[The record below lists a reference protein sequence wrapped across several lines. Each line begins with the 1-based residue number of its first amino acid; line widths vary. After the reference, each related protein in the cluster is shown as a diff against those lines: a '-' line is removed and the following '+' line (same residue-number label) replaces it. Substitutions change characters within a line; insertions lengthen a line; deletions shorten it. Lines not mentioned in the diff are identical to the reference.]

1 MATIDSGLRDIAEIR
16 SIMERSTK
24 FISLSGFSGIGA
36 GTVALVGAWMAG
48 SLLRTDGIAITSSVT
63 SADLQ
68 PATRLGLL
76 LLGLAILVCAL
87 GVAWFFSRRVMQRH
101 AEPVH
106 GPVMRHL
113 VLSLAVPVLVG
124 AIMTLLLF
132 FHAPLWTIVPSML
145 LFYGLGIFGAGSFTF
160 GEIRTLG
167 VIEILLGL
175 LAALLPEHGLVLWAT
190 GFGGVHI
197 LYGVLLFRKY
207 RQ

>member
-167 VIEILLGL
+167 MIEILLGL

>member
-36 GTVALVGAWMAG
+36 GTVALLGAWMAG
-48 SLLRTDGIAITSSVT
+48 SFLSADGVTITAAMT

-68 PATRLGLL
+68 PGTRSNLL
-76 LLGLAILVCAL
+76 LLGIGILVCAL
-87 GVAWFFSRRVMQRH
+87 AVAWFFSRRVMRAH

-113 VLSLAVPVLVG
+113 VLSLAVPLLVG
-124 AIMTLLLF
+124 TVMTLLLF
-132 FHAPLWTIVPSML
+132 FHGPLWTIVPSML
-145 LFYGLGIFGAGSFTF
+145 LFYGLGIFSAGSFTF

-175 LAALLPEHGLVLWAT
+175 LAALLPGHGLVLWAT

-197 LYGVLLFRKY
+197 LYGILLFRKY